1 MILIVAGV
9 AGSGKTTIG
18 KLIAGKLGWQFAD
31 GDDFHSQASIARMR
45 SGSPLSDAD
54 RFPWLDLIGT
64 WMDGEIAAGRS
75 AVVACSGLAR
85 RYRAALLAGRDAAQ
99 IVFLEV
105 SREEAQRRLHRRH
118 GHFFGEQMV
127 TSQFAEYEPPQP
139 DEERT
144 HPVPSDRPPE
154 ELADHIITAFD
165 LR

>member
-18 KLIAGKLGWQFAD
+18 KLIAGELGWQFAD

-54 RFPWLDLIGT
+54 RFPWLALIGT

-118 GHFFGEQMV
+118 GHFFGAGGPETLRNPLYQCGL
-127 TSQFAEYEPPQP
+127 S
-139 DEERT
+139 
-144 HPVPSDRPPE
+144 RPE
-154 ELADHIITAFD
+154 IAAQ
-165 LR
+165 

>member
-9 AGSGKTTIG
+9 AGSGKTTVG

-31 GDDFHSQASIARMR
+31 GDDFHSQANIAKMR
-45 SGSPLSDAD
+45 SGRPLSDAD
-54 RFPWLDLIGT
+54 RFPWLERIGT

-85 RYRAALLAGRDAAQ
+85 RYREALLAGREAAQ

-127 TSQFAEYEPPQP
+127 TSQFAEYEPPRL

-144 HPVPSDRPPE
+144 HAVPTDRPPE
-154 ELADHIITAFD
+154 ELADHIITA
-165 LR
+165 LGLP